1 MPYHEVKD
9 PFQTAQDVL
18 FEQLRKAGA
27 EKQRRE
33 MEQEQYQSMQDYL
46 REQVN
51 NYNNGAD
58 PADNET
64 GYGTEKTNREVQD
77 SVNEK
82 LNDKGI
88 KVDNVDTKHVSDDT
102 QDMTL
107 VNRPTTDDKVKDSM
121 NEKFAD
127 KGITVDNV
135 NTNPVSNAEH
145 VTMDRSQSKTD
156 IAGTGTATTAGQTN
170 KEFSVSTQP
179 KPSDS
184 PLGDMETMSK
194 MKTSTNTSTGMN
206 PTTPDT
212 PSAEPSALKS
222 NVRTSNETATPK
234 TETTREKNESVQTSM
249 NEKLSDKGIKV
260 GGVNSEAVEGKEVNP
275 VKNVNPP
282 KTEQKRFKDDSGY
295 VTKTVPNEPSATI
308 VQKDAGTAKGAVG
321 ESFSGTKT
329 TELPKNN
336 VNADKAGLI
345 GLKNSKSFK
354 K

>member
-27 EKQRRE
+27 EKQRQERE
-33 MEQEQYQSMQDYL
+33 QQQYQSMNDYL

-51 NYNNGAD
+51 NYNNGVE
-58 PADNET
+58 PTDNVS
-64 GYGTEKTNREVQD
+64 GYGTEKTNKEVQD
-77 SVNEK
+77 SMNEK
-82 LNDKGI
+82 LDDKGI
-88 KVDNVDTKHVSDDT
+88 SVDNVDTKHVSDDT

-135 NTNPVSNAEH
+135 NTNPVVNAEH

-156 IAGTGTATTAGQTN
+156 TVGTGTATTSGQPD
-170 KEFSVSTQP
+170 KKLPTQP
-179 KPSDS
+179 KTSDS
-184 PLGDMETMSK
+184 PLGDSNTMGK
-194 MKTSTNTSTGMN
+194 MKTSTSTNSTSL
-206 PTTPDT
+206 DT
-212 PSAEPSALKS
+212 PSVESSA
-222 NVRTSNETATPK
+222 PK
-234 TETTREKNESVQTSM
+234 TETTKEQNGSIQKSM

-260 GGVNSEAVEGKEVNP
+260 GEVNSGATAGKEVNP
-275 VKNVNPP
+275 VKNVTPP

-295 VTKTVPNEPSATI
+295 VTKTVPNEPSARI

>member
-27 EKQRRE
+27 EKQRQERE
-33 MEQEQYQSMQDYL
+33 QQQQQSMNDYL
-46 REQVN
+46 REQVH
-51 NYNNGAD
+51 NYNNGVD

-64 GYGTEKTNREVQD
+64 GYGTEKTNKEVQD
-77 SVNEK
+77 SMNEK
-82 LNDKGI
+82 LADKGI
-88 KVDNVDTKHVSDDT
+88 SVDNVDTKHVSDDT

-156 IAGTGTATTAGQTN
+156 TVGTGTATTSGQPD
-170 KEFSVSTQP
+170 KKLPTQP
-179 KPSDS
+179 KTSDS
-184 PLGDMETMSK
+184 PLGDSNTMGK
-194 MKTSTNTSTGMN
+194 MKTSTSTNSTSL
-206 PTTPDT
+206 DT
-212 PSAEPSALKS
+212 PSVESSAPKS
-222 NVRTSNETATPK
+222 NVRTTNETATPK
-234 TETTREKNESVQTSM
+234 TETTKEQNERIQKSM

-260 GGVNSEAVEGKEVNP
+260 GEVNSGATAGKEVNP
-275 VKNVNPP
+275 VKNVTPP

-295 VTKTVPNEPSATI
+295 VTKTVANEPSATI

-336 VNADKAGLI
+336 VNADQAGLI
-345 GLKNSKSFK
+345 GLKNSKSIK

>member
-33 MEQEQYQSMQDYL
+33 REQEQYQSTQDYL
-46 REQVN
+46 REQVQ
-51 NYNNGAD
+51 NYNNGVD
-58 PADNET
+58 PTDNES
-64 GYGTEKTNREVQD
+64 GYGTEKTNRDVQD
-77 SVNEK
+77 SMNEK
-82 LNDKGI
+82 LADKGI
-88 KVDNVDTKHVSDDT
+88 KVDNVDTKHVSDET

-107 VNRPTTDDKVKDSM
+107 ANRPTTDDKVKDSM
-121 NEKFAD
+121 NEKLAD
-127 KGITVDNV
+127 KGITVNNV
-135 NTNPVSNAEH
+135 NTKPVSNAEH
-145 VTMDRSQSKTD
+145 VTMDRTQSKTD
-156 IAGTGTATTAGQTN
+156 IAGTGTATTAGQTD
-170 KEFSVSTQP
+170 KKFSVSTQP
-179 KPSDS
+179 KPTDS
-184 PLGDMETMSK
+184 PLGDMETMGK
-194 MKTSTNTSTGMN
+194 MKTNTSTSTN
-206 PTTPDT
+206 STSLDT
-212 PSAEPSALKS
+212 PSVESSVPKS
-222 NVRTSNETATPK
+222 NVRPTNETATPK
-234 TETTREKNESVQTSM
+234 TETTKEQNESIQKSM

-260 GGVNSEAVEGKEVNP
+260 GEVNSGATAGKEVNL
-275 VKNVNPP
+275 VKNVTPP
-282 KTEQKRFKDDSGY
+282 KTEQKKRFKDDSGY

>member
-33 MEQEQYQSMQDYL
+33 REQEQYQSTQDYL
-46 REQVN
+46 REQVQ
-51 NYNNGAD
+51 NYNNGVD
-58 PADNET
+58 PTDNES
-64 GYGTEKTNREVQD
+64 GYGTEKTNRDVQD
-77 SVNEK
+77 SMNEK
-82 LNDKGI
+82 LADKGI
-88 KVDNVDTKHVSDDT
+88 KVDNVDTKHVSDET

-107 VNRPTTDDKVKDSM
+107 VNRPTTDDIVKDSM

-156 IAGTGTATTAGQTN
+156 TVGTGTATTPGQPV
-170 KEFSVSTQP
+170 KKLPTQP
-179 KPSDS
+179 KTSDS
-184 PLGDMETMSK
+184 PLGDSNTMSK
-194 MKTSTNTSTGMN
+194 MKTSTSTNSTTSG
-206 PTTPDT
+206 T
-212 PSAEPSALKS
+212 PSAEPSAPKS
-222 NVRTSNETATPK
+222 NVRTTNETATPK
-234 TETTREKNESVQTSM
+234 TETTKEQNESIQKSM
-249 NEKLSDKGIKV
+249 NEKLSDRGIKV
-260 GGVNSEAVEGKEVNP
+260 GEVNSGATAGKEVNP
-275 VKNVNPP
+275 VKNVTPP